1 MASSTVGTYSEA
13 RVGLDL
19 ACEHLISLQDQAGW
33 WRGEVTSS
41 AESLQLSLQ
50 FIANCVSIIPHM
62 LQLAQ
67 DHADMLLCKV
77 AGAVTRKGYLYM
89 VFLKVPVP
97 RLLPSHTDSIAD

>member
-1 MASSTVGTYSEA
+1 MRRSSGVN
-13 RVGLDL
+13 R
-19 ACEHLISLQDQAGW
+19 AGW
-33 WRGEVTSS
+33 WRGEATSS

-50 FIANCVSIIPHM
+50 FIANCVSIVPHM

-89 VFLKVPVP
+89 VFLKVPAS
-97 RLLPSHTDSIAD
+97 RLLPSHTISRSE

>member
-1 MASSTVGTYSEA
+1 MVSRSSGVVN
-13 RVGLDL
+13 R
-19 ACEHLISLQDQAGW
+19 AGW
-33 WRGEVTSS
+33 WRGETTSS
-41 AESLQLSLQ
+41 AVSLQHSLQ

-77 AGAVTRKGYLYM
+77 AGAMTRKGYLYM

-97 RLLPSHTDSIAD
+97 RLLPSHLFKPFSPHPPRQPLSAN